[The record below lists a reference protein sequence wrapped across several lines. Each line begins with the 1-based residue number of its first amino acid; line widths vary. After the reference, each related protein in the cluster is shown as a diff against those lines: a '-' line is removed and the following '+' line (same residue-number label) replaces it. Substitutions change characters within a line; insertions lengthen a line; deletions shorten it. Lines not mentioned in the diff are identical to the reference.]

1 MSFRNA
7 ELIWTQILQGFG
19 GGFAAVSSQ
28 VGAQASIPHADVA
41 VVTATV
47 LLFTEV
53 GAAIGGALGESGFV
67 ASARSRSLPF
77 LVGFF

>member
-1 MSFRNA
+1 MKIESSLTAQSRNA
-7 ELIWTQILQGFG
+7 ELVWTQILQGIG

-53 GAAIGGALGESGFV
+53 GAAIGGALGESSPLWEF
-67 ASARSRSLPF
+67 AS
-77 LVGFF
+77 GC

>member
-1 MSFRNA
+1 MLNLTALSRNA
-7 ELIWTQILQGFG
+7 ELVWTQILQGIG

-53 GAAIGGALGESGFV
+53 GAAIGGALGES
-67 ASARSRSLPF
+67 SSLLEF
-77 LVGFF
+77 A